1 MWNELRYAI
10 RSILRAPGFTGI
22 SVATLTF
29 GIAVNT
35 IVFTTLN
42 SLTLRPI
49 PAPDASRIVRMYPV
63 DRDGRRRNLFSY
75 PDYLD
80 YRSQAQGFEVV
91 AGYIPSELTVGRSSL
106 DTSTVEP
113 RTSVAY
119 VVSPGYFDIVGL
131 RPSLGRLWVD
141 GDDREGALPVVISH
155 GMWQRRF
162 GGSPAALGA
171 TISLNAH
178 FFTIIGVGPPEF
190 HGTEP
195 LVAEAWIPLAAQ
207 PFVVREAPSPGE
219 ARSLERRDFEWLLMI
234 GRLQPAA
241 SRAAT
246 SGALS
251 VVARR
256 LAAVYPDER
265 RPVSIAVVPG
275 TFFTLEPDA
284 RPVIALVFGTVGLV
298 LLIACANVMNLT
310 LARATAR
317 QKEIAIRLAIGAGR
331 WRIVRHLLIET
342 MLVAMVAG
350 GAALVLS
357 VWTLRVLYLTGLSLS
372 PFPWTIALTLEPD
385 IRVFAY
391 TFGLAACA
399 GLLFGLAPAIQLSAP
414 SVVGA
419 LHDEGRMLGLRLTRS
434 RFRRGLVVL
443 QIAACVVLLIGA
455 GLLTRGLRIARAL
468 DLGFDP
474 GGVVYAEYDLRRS
487 AYTPEK
493 AATFSDELRARA
505 LKIPGVSTAAFT
517 SHVPLHGGVK
527 RTSVHV
533 VDSNLAGE
541 RLGAAFSLVS
551 PDYFD
556 ALGVRIVQGRNFVAT
571 DPADRTAVVISE
583 GLAKRFWPAASPVG
597 KAIALESERPLVRTV
612 VGVAR
617 DASNTGIFREK
628 EMALYLPLRP
638 EDDMRGVQIIMRS
651 SGNAAALAG
660 ALRRQA
666 AAIDGDVAFKATPLD
681 DLLQFWMLPSRV
693 AAVAAGVLGFV
704 ALAVASIGIYGVLAF
719 AVSQRTREIGI
730 RMALGADRRDVRRLV
745 LGDGLRLILVG
756 LAAGSAAALATTP
769 FLGRML
775 FGVSAFDPVTFTTV
789 PVLLTVVALTA
800 CYIPA
805 RRASTLEPLTALRVD

>member
-1 MWNELRYAI
+1 MWNELRYAV
-10 RSILRAPGFTGI
+10 RSILRAPAFTGI
-22 SVATLTF
+22 SIATLTF

-42 SLTLRPI
+42 SLTLRPL
-49 PAPDASRIVRMYPV
+49 PAPDASRIVRVYPV

-91 AGYIPSELTVGRSSL
+91 AAYIPAELTVGRSSM
-106 DTSTVEP
+106 DTGTVEP
-113 RTSVAY
+113 RTGVAY

-131 RPSLGRLWVD
+131 RPSLGRLFTDAADRD
-141 GDDREGALPVVISH
+141 GVLPAVISH

-162 GGSPAALGA
+162 GGSPAVLGA
-171 TISLNAH
+171 TVELNAH
-178 FFTIIGVGPPEF
+178 VFTIIGVGPPEF

-195 LVAEAWIPLAAQ
+195 LVPEAWIPLAAQ
-207 PFVVREAPSPGE
+207 PLVVGDV
-219 ARSLERRDFEWLLMI
+219 RSLEQRDFEWLLMI
-234 GRLQPAA
+234 GRMQPAA
-241 SRAAT
+241 SRAAA
-246 SGALS
+246 SSALS

-265 RPVSIAVVPG
+265 RPESIAVVPG
-275 TFFTLEPDA
+275 TFFTLETDA

-317 QKEIAIRLAIGAGR
+317 QKETAIRLAIGAGR

-342 MLVAMVAG
+342 LLVAMAAG

-357 VWTLRVLYLTGLSLS
+357 VWTLRALYLAGVSLS

-391 TFGLAACA
+391 TFGMAACA

-455 GLLTRGLRIARAL
+455 GLLTRGLRTARAL
-468 DLGFDP
+468 DLGFDA

-493 AATFSDELRARA
+493 AATFSEELRARA
-505 LKIPGVSTAAFT
+505 LKIPGVSIAAFT

-533 VDSNLAGE
+533 ADRSVAGE
-541 RLGAAFSLVS
+541 RLSAAFSLVS
-551 PDYFD
+551 AEYFD
-556 ALGVRIVQGRNFVAT
+556 TLGVRIVEGRNFVAT

-583 GLAKRFWPAASPVG
+583 GLAKRFWPATSSIG
-597 KAIALESERPLVRTV
+597 KAIALDSERPLVRTV

-638 EDDMRGVQIIMRS
+638 DDDMRGVQIIVRS
-651 SGNAAALAG
+651 SGDAGALAT

-666 AAIDGDVAFKATPLD
+666 ATIDADVAFKATPLD
-681 DLLQFWMLPSRV
+681 DLLQFWMLPSRA

-745 LGDGLRLILVG
+745 LADGLRLILFG

-769 FLGRML
+769 FLARML
-775 FGVSAFDPVTFTTV
+775 FGVSAFDPLTFATV
-789 PVLLTVVALTA
+789 PVLLTVVALAA

-805 RRASTLEPLTALRVD
+805 RRASTLEPLVALRVD